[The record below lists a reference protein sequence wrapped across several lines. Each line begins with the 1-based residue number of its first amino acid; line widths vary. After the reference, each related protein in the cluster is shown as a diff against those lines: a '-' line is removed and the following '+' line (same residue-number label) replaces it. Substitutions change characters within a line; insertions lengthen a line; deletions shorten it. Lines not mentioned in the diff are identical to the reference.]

1 MVIGEILKSFSWT
14 SEEKKM
20 PAITTSFQECTKEQL
35 MNKEEEI
42 KVKDKTK
49 MS

>member
-1 MVIGEILKSFSWT
+1 MVIGEILKAFLGHQRK
-14 SEEKKM
+14 KKM